1 MEMQK
6 EAEAKKQQEK
16 LKSKELFNNLH
27 VHLGPHVNVVEPPL
41 VEVTSQ
47 SIPENVLTTIN
58 TSGTPREITPLIV
71 VASNGV
77 SFNDSILFNVN
88 LLMQQRL
95 PPTVQPPPLPPTTP
109 APAPIENHVPV
120 PPPSPP
126 KSPSSIPQPLSTTG

>member
-77 SFNDSILFNVN
+77 Y
-88 LLMQQRL
+88 
-95 PPTVQPPPLPPTTP
+95 
-109 APAPIENHVPV
+109 E
-120 PPPSPP
+120 
-126 KSPSSIPQPLSTTG
+126 